1 MMKLF
6 KTALCTGLILL
17 TRSIG
22 STVIEKTFI
31 QGPHNQY
38 LMNSSTLFLPT
49 DSLTMDT
56 PIIDARTVVLNSGV
70 VGGLDSLVPM
80 GVESKAFRDS
90 NDGDYFY
97 QMWHFAHI
105 DDKRK
110 RTNVVTII
118 VSLGDIRISPSGD
131 ISDADVYYNR
141 VEPFASVPKATG
153 SVSVTSMLRKSTT
166 LRPLNSVDG
175 SRRSLS
181 DSSSPKV
188 YVQVYRT
195 WSVPSTIPLSQANM
209 DGWWH
214 SITNIFHKAVSIYN
228 RYKEIIGIAKV
239 VYPILI
245 SLDDTQ
251 PGLGLK
257 SIKYSTEPQAMIA
270 TDSSTSSS
278 STSST
283 FTYALTPGEM
293 SAVVIFVFLSGVIT
307 TCIIPKMCPKKPY
320 ASNTYKL
327 DIGEFESR
335 TPGNNP
341 LV

>member
-1 MMKLF
+1 MKLF
-6 KTALCTGLILL
+6 KYVLCTGLIAL
-17 TRSIG
+17 TRTIG
-22 STVIEKTFI
+22 AITIEKTFI

-49 DSLTMDT
+49 DSLIMDAA
-56 PIIDARTVVLNSGV
+56 IIDARTVVLNSGV
-70 VGGLDSLVPM
+70 VGGLDSLVPK

-105 DDKRK
+105 DDKRS

-118 VSLGDIRISPSGD
+118 VSLGDISISPSGD
-131 ISDADVYYNR
+131 INDANAYYNR
-141 VEPFASVPKATG
+141 A
-153 SVSVTSMLRKSTT
+153 
-166 LRPLNSVDG
+166 NSADG

-181 DSSSPKV
+181 DYGSPKV

-195 WSVPSTIPLSQANM
+195 WSVPSTIPLTQANI

-257 SIKYSTEPQAMIA
+257 SIKYSSESQAT
-270 TDSSTSSS
+270 TDTTAPTTSSS
-278 STSST
+278 SNSE

-293 SAVVIFVFLSGVIT
+293 SAVVIFVFLSGAMT
-307 TCIIPKMCPKKPY
+307 TFIIPRMCFNKPY
-320 ASNTYKL
+320 ASNAYKL

-335 TPGNNP
+335 SPATNP

>member
-1 MMKLF
+1 MKMMKLF
-6 KTALCTGLILL
+6 KTALCTGLIAL
-17 TRSIG
+17 TRTIG
-22 STVIEKTFI
+22 AITIEKTFI

-49 DSLTMDT
+49 DSLIMDK
-56 PIIDARTVVLNSGV
+56 PIIDARTVVLNSGM
-70 VGGLDSLVPM
+70 VGGLDSLVPK

-105 DDKRK
+105 DDTRK

-118 VSLGDIRISPSGD
+118 VSLGDISISPSGD
-131 ISDADVYYNR
+131 ISDADGYYNR
-141 VEPFASVPKATG
+141 E
-153 SVSVTSMLRKSTT
+153 L
-166 LRPLNSVDG
+166 VD
-175 SRRSLS
+175 SE
-181 DSSSPKV
+181 PKV
-188 YVQVYRT
+188 YVQLYRT
-195 WSVPSTIPLSQANM
+195 WSVPSTIPLTQANM

-228 RYKEIIGIAKV
+228 RYKEFIGIAKV

-245 SLDDTQ
+245 SLDDMQ

-257 SIKYSTEPQAMIA
+257 SIKYSTEPQAS
-270 TDSSTSSS
+270 TTTESSTTSSS
-278 STSST
+278 TNSE

-293 SAVVIFVFLSGVIT
+293 SAVVIFVFLSGAMT
-307 TCIIPKMCPKKPY
+307 TCIIPKLCSKKPY

-335 TPGNNP
+335 TPANNP